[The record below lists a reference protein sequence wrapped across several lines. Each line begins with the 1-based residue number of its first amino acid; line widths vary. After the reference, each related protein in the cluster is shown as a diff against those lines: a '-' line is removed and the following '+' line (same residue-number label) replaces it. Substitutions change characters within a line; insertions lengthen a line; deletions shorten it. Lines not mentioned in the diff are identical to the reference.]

1 MTTSVQSLLVALLV
15 VTGCTSMSADSR
27 GAAQLAGLEKLH
39 HVIVIYQENWS
50 FDSLYGKFPGA
61 DGLANAGERIR
72 QVKQDGRPY
81 TTLPQPL
88 DTSKQPPVPDPRFP
102 ANLPVA
108 PYDAARYVPADQ
120 KTGDI
125 EGISWAWY
133 SEGWNDAV
141 AGRPDALFQFHHQPF
156 NYFAPYAEG
165 TATRV
170 EHLKDIEDLFAALRT
185 GNVPAVAFVKP
196 IGAHNEHPGYAD
208 LLRGQQYVA
217 TLVKAVQDSAV
228 WKNSV
233 IIITYDEGGDAGTM
247 FRHRE
252 AIAGAPASAFRRSSS
267 RPTPNAAS
275 SITRPMRPFQS

>member
-1 MTTSVQSLLVALLV
+1 MRPGMFRLTRRPGTSRASPGPGTRRVGTTRWPDVPMRSFSFITSRSTTS
-15 VTGCTSMSADSR
+15 
-27 GAAQLAGLEKLH
+27 
-39 HVIVIYQENWS
+39 
-50 FDSLYGKFPGA
+50 P
-61 DGLANAGERIR
+61 
-72 QVKQDGRPY
+72 
-81 TTLPQPL
+81 
-88 DTSKQPPVPDPRFP
+88 
-102 ANLPVA
+102 
-108 PYDAARYVPADQ
+108 
-120 KTGDI
+120 
-125 EGISWAWY
+125 
-133 SEGWNDAV
+133 
-141 AGRPDALFQFHHQPF
+141 
-156 NYFAPYAEG
+156 PYAEG

-267 RPTPNAAS
+267 RPTPNAA
-275 SITRPMRPFQS
+275 